1 MHLSPRLGQAENEQ
15 SNKQASALDLEG
27 KKLENKLA
35 RFLKDKATARKT
47 LQHML
52 DKV

>member
-1 MHLSPRLGQAENEQ
+1 MQAENEQ